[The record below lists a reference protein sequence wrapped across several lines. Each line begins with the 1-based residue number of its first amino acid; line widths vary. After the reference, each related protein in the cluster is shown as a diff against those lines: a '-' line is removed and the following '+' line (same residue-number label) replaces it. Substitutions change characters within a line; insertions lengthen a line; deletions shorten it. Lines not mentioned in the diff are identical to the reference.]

1 MTLADIAYTAR
12 IIQVFWSHV
21 DKTGDCWIWR
31 GPQNGG
37 GYGRL
42 SIRLVGGATTR
53 SIPAHRFSYLMTHGV
68 VPDDLVVCHAC
79 DNPPCVN
86 PRHLF
91 AGTTA
96 DNINDHHLKV
106 RGKRDRIGSLAD
118 IPITHGATPK
128 REG

>member
-31 GPQNGG
+31 GPQNGR

-68 VPDDLVVCHAC
+68 VPAVLQHKGAVVC
-79 DNPPCVN
+79 VMIETGEE
-86 PRHLF
+86 
-91 AGTTA
+91 GTA
-96 DNINDHHLKV
+96 
-106 RGKRDRIGSLAD
+106 
-118 IPITHGATPK
+118 
-128 REG
+128 